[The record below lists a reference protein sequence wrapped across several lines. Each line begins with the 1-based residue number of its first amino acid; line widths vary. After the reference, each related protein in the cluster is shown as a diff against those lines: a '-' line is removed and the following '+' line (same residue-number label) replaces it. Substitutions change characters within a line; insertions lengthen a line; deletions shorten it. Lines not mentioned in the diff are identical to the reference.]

1 MTPTPLAEEHL
12 AELGRCLASGGVAV
26 FPTDTVYG
34 LGCDPE
40 APAAVERL
48 YRLKGRPA
56 DRPAAV
62 MFFNLDGALA
72 ALPRLEGGER
82 RAIAALL
89 PGPATLLLP
98 NRDRRF
104 PLACGP
110 EPDVLGLRVPHL
122 GAGLQALEPLRAP
135 IMQSSANVSGGPE
148 SRILAEVPSELREA
162 ADLLID
168 GGELPGLASTVID
181 LRGYEHSGEW
191 RVLREGPL
199 SEESVA
205 RALAP

>member
-1 MTPTPLAEEHL
+1 MTLAPLGEEQL
-12 AELGRCLASGGVAV
+12 GELERCLAGGGVAV

-40 APAAVERL
+40 AAAAVERL

-62 MFFNLDGALA
+62 MFFSLDGALG
-72 ALPRLEGGER
+72 ALPQLEGGER

-110 EPDVLGLRVPHL
+110 EPDVLGLRVPRL
-122 GAGLQALEPLRAP
+122 GAGLQALEALQAP

-148 SRILAEVPSELREA
+148 ARILADVPIELREA

-199 SEESVA
+199 SEDTVA